1 MPKKYRGPWMSD
13 PETGEGGVDRC
24 TLPTTITSTYV
35 CEREREREGAR
46 NRVIGFQIL
55 PKPSITKV
63 LTPPQCMLSYRG
75 SWLGEL
81 RKQDRTDHTPAT
93 QAVIMQSG
101 RGVSS
106 LLFPHHGPGSP
117 GSTLSVLSCHFY
129 AYRLE
134 K

>member
-1 MPKKYRGPWMSD
+1 MSD
-13 PETGEGGVDRC
+13 PEMGERGVDGC

-35 CEREREREGAR
+35 CVCERESEKEGAR

-81 RKQDRTDHTPAT
+81 SKIEQITHPQRKQSSCKAEEAFLAFFSHIMAPAPRV
-93 QAVIMQSG
+93 Q
-101 RGVSS
+101 
-106 LLFPHHGPGSP
+106 
-117 GSTLSVLSCHFY
+117 TLSVLSCHFY